1 MTPMD
6 MTLALALIAAAFFLG
21 YTVRGRS
28 SAHGV
33 EPPAAPDAVA
43 LETVRPVLAA
53 EGKIAA
59 IKAYR
64 DKTGTGLRD
73 AKFAVD
79 SLDADTE

>member
-1 MTPMD
+1 

-21 YTVRGRS
+21 YAVGGRS
-28 SAHGV
+28 SANGLA
-33 EPPAAPDAVA
+33 PPATPDAAA
-43 LETVRPVLAA
+43 LDAVRPVLAN

-79 SLDADTE
+79 SLDAEMK

>member
-1 MTPMD
+1 MD

-21 YTVRGRS
+21 YGVGRS
-28 SAHGV
+28 SADGLA
-33 EPPAAPDAVA
+33 PPATPDAAA
-43 LETVRPVLAA
+43 LEAVRPVLAN
-53 EGKIAA
+53 EGKLAA

-79 SLDADTE
+79 SLDAEMK

>member
-1 MTPMD
+1 MD

-21 YTVRGRS
+21 CVVGGRS
-28 SAHGV
+28 SAN
-33 EPPAAPDAVA
+33 ELAPPATPDAAA
-43 LETVRPVLAA
+43 LEVVRPVLAN
-53 EGKIAA
+53 EGKLAA

-79 SLDADTE
+79 SLDAETK